1 MAFTTVKEQKVERN
15 VYWPTFSCRNCTCL
29 GRLLLLQITS
39 KWNSLV
45 SSSILQHNT
54 TQERKY
60 RFCIPYLRIIHSI
73 MSFLTT
79 SSDPKLPEIGF
90 NSWGPQM
97 DICLY
102 WLGIPGIIFVIEG
115 NCLRHVVLVELNSCR
130 PDSLSP
136 FFTLHVERPPG
147 VFWCDELVN
156 CFLTLE
162 SDLAIEGGCPP
173 RISADGFILSSHR
186 RIQFP
191 TFRPTSMSL
200 SWIFLWTLITISNI
214 ARVRLWYKTKYITM
228 EHFVCLYF

>member
-1 MAFTTVKEQKVERN
+1 
-15 VYWPTFSCRNCTCL
+15 
-29 GRLLLLQITS
+29 
-39 KWNSLV
+39 
-45 SSSILQHNT
+45 
-54 TQERKY
+54 
-60 RFCIPYLRIIHSI
+60 
-73 MSFLTT
+73 
-79 SSDPKLPEIGF
+79 
-90 NSWGPQM
+90 M

-136 FFTLHVERPPG
+136 FFTLHVERPPA

-162 SDLAIEGGCPP
+162 SDLAVEGGCPP
-173 RISADGFILSSHR
+173 RISADGFILSSQR

-214 ARVRLWYKTKYITM
+214 ARVRLWYRQSILQWNTLFVLPLRDQ
-228 EHFVCLYF
+228 EHECKLKIRCTFSTVPNSISRR